1 MQDPNHNNLIR
12 PSKIVDRILL
22 AERHAEIVGK
32 LLARGAGQRKP
43 QQLVESGLESME
55 QFRRNG
61 FGSLVR
67 QITPELCKV

>member
-32 LLARGAGQRKP
+32 LSCREVP
-43 QQLVESGLESME
+43 DS
-55 QFRRNG
+55 
-61 FGSLVR
+61 GSLNSWLNR
-67 QITPELCKV
+67 ASNRWSHFAATASEASPAR